1 VTIIVNKKYFLE
13 FIFCL
18 KGGMEVLMALLWM
31 LMSALGLIV
40 GYRTLMVC
48 ESLRIFSEKR
58 CEPLAI
64 FISALILLLN
74 SLLREHLL
82 AQFFLLV
89 CLFLSPLFLTRIIFS
104 RRERQVLKNFVSI
117 LDLVVVRMRIGS
129 SLRESLLATSADQPH
144 STQFLLREFVTL
156 LSFDRPLDELV
167 SHPRLRKN
175 FLELKKIDQQPH
187 RAIERLKSLRR
198 RLQLE
203 EKLRQK
209 SRKALLQA
217 RAQATILSILYAA
230 LLSYSLCKYGW
241 KNSPR
246 TFAVSLG
253 AFFAGSLWLWQ
264 MGRRFR
270 WKI

>member
-1 VTIIVNKKYFLE
+1 
-13 FIFCL
+13 
-18 KGGMEVLMALLWM
+18 MALLWIA
-31 LMSALGLIV
+31 LSALGLIV
-40 GYRTLMVC
+40 AHRTLNVC

-64 FISALILLLN
+64 FISALILTLN
-74 SLLREHLL
+74 YLLRAHPL
-82 AQFFLLV
+82 ALFFLLL
-89 CLFLSPLFLTRIIFS
+89 CLFLSPLFLSKIIFS
-104 RRERQVLKNFVSI
+104 RREQQVVKNFVSI
-117 LDLVVVRMRIGS
+117 LDSVVVKMRVGL
-129 SLRESLLATSADQPH
+129 SLRESLLATSATQPH
-144 STQFLLREFVTL
+144 STQFLLQEFVTL
-156 LSFDRPLDELV
+156 LSFDRPINELV
-167 SHPRLRKN
+167 SHRELQKN

-230 LLSYSLCKYGW
+230 LLFYSLWKYGW
-241 KNSPR
+241 KSSPT
-246 TFAVSLG
+246 TFAVSL
-253 AFFAGSLWLWQ
+253 AIFSVGSLWLWQ